1 MVTRNE
7 QIDNYPVISIS
18 EHVYRKIRGFVS
30 ICPNEISALG
40 SVSVHENH
48 VLIDDIFL
56 FDQVVS
62 PGSTD
67 LSSEAI
73 SKFLVEYIR
82 SGKDPASLKFWWHSH
97 ANMGV
102 FWSGVDTGTI
112 DRFNSGWM
120 ISMVSNK
127 AGESKLRMDIFDPFR
142 LTMDNLPFSVDYTRL
157 NGDLELKAE
166 IDAKV
171 KPRYSSYMNSLREA
185 IDPYPKHSDPFP
197 KQQEGSFPKPLPTV
211 GSTLVNDSVAARYNN
226 TDVPNT
232 NIPVVTVDELADRQK
247 STLRPSGPTFEII
260 ESNEKTN
267 DVKRTFIKI

>member
-1 MVTRNE
+1 MTARE

-67 LSSEAI
+67 LSSEDI
-73 SKFLVEYIR
+73 SKFLVEFIR
-82 SGKDPASLKFWWHSH
+82 AGKDPASLKFWWHSH

-102 FWSGVDTGTI
+102 FWSGVDTSTI

-127 AGESKLRMDIFDPFR
+127 AGEAKVRMDIFEPFR
-142 LTMDNLPFSVDYTRL
+142 LTMDNLPFSIDYARL

-185 IDPYPKHSDPFP
+185 IDPFPKQADPFP
-197 KQQEGSFPKPLPTV
+197 KPLTPAPAH
-211 GSTLVNDSVAARYNN
+211 SLENDSVARRYG
-226 TDVPNT
+226 NT
-232 NIPVVTVDELADRQK
+232 NIPVVTVDELDMQRSSSGNIQRHPP
-247 STLRPSGPTFEII
+247 STGSPTFEIV
-260 ESNEKTN
+260 EPNNVDNRDRKTL
-267 DVKRTFIKI
+267 KF